1 MLFIQKE
8 EKGTILYL
16 QAEKLLMKEDKE
28 IILLLYY
35 LY

>member
-1 MLFIQKE
+1 MLFMQKE

-16 QAEKLLMKEDKE
+16 QAEKLLMKDKE